1 VTLRDLVGF
10 MKRLT
15 NVGRALALIPLLTAC
30 VTMAGGNPEDDTLP
44 PQTPDESASETFQE
58 ESAPIPSSGNTAAGQ
73 DTREQPTETDAAGDR
88 QRTAG
93 NTDSTSDGP
102 LQNVPLVIDL
112 SDLTDPDGL
121 GTPSVQWQEYDANRS
136 TWTKID
142 GATTQTFTPRQRHV
156 GNRLRVA
163 LEYLDGGGNLESI
176 VTQPTPP
183 VRNVN
188 DPPMGELG
196 LVGTQAQYETLRAD
210 ISEIRDEDGIG
221 PITYFW
227 EISSDG
233 NTWQRYRQGEWQGDT
248 ITLTQDEVG
257 RYLRAVIRY
266 ADGYGAAERVN
277 SPATDPI
284 RNVND
289 PVQGELLIRG
299 DTLVGD
305 TLEVDTSAV
314 SDRDGIANVTL
325 VWEASDDGR
334 SWRRAAET
342 STRTLELTRNL
353 VGAQIRA
360 RANVVDQ
367 FGNEG
372 TVVSSIVGPVEAVNE
387 PPSGTIRILSV
398 D

>member
-1 VTLRDLVGF
+1 
-10 MKRLT
+10 M
-15 NVGRALALIPLLTAC
+15 GRALALIPLLTAC

-58 ESAPIPSSGNTAAGQ
+58 ESAPIPSSGSTAAGQ
-73 DTREQPTETDAAGDR
+73 DAREQPTETDAAGDR

-93 NTDSTSDGP
+93 DTDSTGDGP

-121 GTPSVQWQEYDANRS
+121 GTPSVQWQEYDANRG

-233 NTWQRYRQGEWQGDT
+233 NTWQRYRQGEWKGDT

-266 ADGYGAAERVN
+266 ADGYGTTERVN

-314 SDRDGIANVTL
+314 SDRDGIANLTL